1 MSGAQLVRSK
11 VERANGVT
19 RAFTFSQKS
28 EVLQIWWCA
37 QLAPVMIPYQK
48 KKEKN
53 GSGGDKTMC
62 TEWVY

>member
-37 QLAPVMIPYQK
+37 QLAPVMILYQK
-48 KKEKN
+48 KKGK
-53 GSGGDKTMC
+53 K
-62 TEWVY
+62 W